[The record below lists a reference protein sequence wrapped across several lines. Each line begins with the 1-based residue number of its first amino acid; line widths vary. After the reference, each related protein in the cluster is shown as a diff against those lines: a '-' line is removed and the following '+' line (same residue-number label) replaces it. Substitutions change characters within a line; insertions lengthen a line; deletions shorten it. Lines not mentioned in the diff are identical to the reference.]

1 METDTAHIALGFAI
15 LTFLYLLLTLE
26 IMHRTSAALL
36 TLALV
41 MILNMFLRFADFRD
55 LLEGVDLDTILLL
68 MCMMIIV
75 GVLSKTGFF
84 KYLASKLLAR
94 FYRNSLMLIAV
105 LSLFTAA
112 VSAFIDNVTTVL
124 LVTPL
129 VLTIFSELRLDPRPA
144 LLAVI
149 FSSNIG
155 GTATLIGDP
164 PNIIIGSVARLGFM
178 SFIRNLTPVVIICFL
193 AYLLTFKIMH
203 RSWLRRYGEVARSI
217 QLEITHS
224 QIVNKSFLRKM
235 FLIFALVIIL
245 FFLEDFLKYPP
256 AIPAIIGAGLAVTL
270 SRRYVRIE
278 ELLHFVDWT
287 TLVFFISMFMVVRG
301 VERLGTIDFIASSI
315 SAASAGPTEALMLVL
330 WISAVMSAFIDN
342 IPFVMAMVP
351 IVPTVALAVNMQS
364 TALYWALSLGSC
376 LGGNGTLV
384 GASANIVV
392 AGIAERYGH
401 HISFRYFVK
410 YGMPVMLVT
419 VGVSAIYLILRY
431 AL

>member
-1 METDTAHIALGFAI
+1 VETDTAHIALGFAI

-112 VSAFIDNVTTVL
+112 VSAFIDNVITVL

-178 SFIRNLTPVVIICFL
+178 SFIRNLTPHSNH
-193 AYLLTFKIMH
+193 LLP
-203 RSWLRRYGEVARSI
+203 GV
-217 QLEITHS
+217 
-224 QIVNKSFLRKM
+224 
-235 FLIFALVIIL
+235 
-245 FFLEDFLKYPP
+245 P
-256 AIPAIIGAGLAVTL
+256 
-270 SRRYVRIE
+270 
-278 ELLHFVDWT
+278 VD
-287 TLVFFISMFMVVRG
+287 VQNN
-301 VERLGTIDFIASSI
+301 A
-315 SAASAGPTEALMLVL
+315 
-330 WISAVMSAFIDN
+330 
-342 IPFVMAMVP
+342 
-351 IVPTVALAVNMQS
+351 
-364 TALYWALSLGSC
+364 
-376 LGGNGTLV
+376 
-384 GASANIVV
+384 
-392 AGIAERYGH
+392 
-401 HISFRYFVK
+401 
-410 YGMPVMLVT
+410 
-419 VGVSAIYLILRY
+419 
-431 AL
+431 